1 MTLLSSTSRFLRS
14 GLLLGAMLV
23 AAACQDAPVAPAA
36 DGPALPPNLGVYA
49 DYSDVRESAV
59 IVVTPSGG
67 WFMLGSSA
75 VYFPPSSI
83 CDLSSSY
90 GPSEWDRPCEPARG
104 AVSFHVEIVRDGDC
118 TWLDF
123 TPAARFVPAK
133 GQNRWVMLYMDTGMK
148 PEKLAAEMPPIL
160 WVPAPGEPG
169 IDEAAIDRTLRTRYL
184 PKSSI
189 AYRRI
194 KHFSGYQVGMD

>member
-49 DYSDVRESAV
+49 DYSDDRESAD
-59 IVVTPSGG
+59 IVVTPTGG
-67 WFMLGSSA
+67 WFTLGSNA
-75 VYFPPSSI
+75 IYFPPNSI

-90 GPSEWDRPCEPARG
+90 GPDEWDKPCQPAQG
-104 AVSFHVEIVRDGDC
+104 AVSFHVEILRDGNC
-118 TWLDF
+118 TWLGV

-133 GQNRWVMLYMDTGMK
+133 GARHRVMLYMDTGMQ
-148 PEKLAAEMPPIL
+148 PEKLAAKMPPIL
-160 WVPAPGEPG
+160 GVPAPGEPG